1 MLPLSGKTAIV
12 TGASRGLGAGMALE
26 LASQGA
32 SVPPPLSPLPSPLLL
47 LPLLFTNTTQVML
60 IYTSP
65 TSTPK
70 ITTLISQIEALPH
83 SPPSTSCKADLSSPT
98 APTSI
103 LSVLDSWLGPEAPVH
118 ILINNA
124 GTELNGPLGSITP
137 SQFSQVFDLNVR
149 APLLLTQALLPR
161 FASHSRIIN
170 IGSVGGRAGFP
181 GLGLYC
187 SSKAALEGLTRTWA
201 RELGGNGTT
210 VNCVAPGPVQ
220 SDMLDQIPKEIVE
233 MQKAQ
238 TPVGNRVGTVEEV
251 ARIVSWLAGPDSSWV
266 SGQVISAS
274 GGWAMY

>member
-1 MLPLSGKTAIV
+1 MLHLSGKTAIV

-32 SVPPPLSPLPSPLLL
+32 SVTSRPLPFISNDSLTRP
-47 LPLLFTNTTQVML
+47 QVML

-65 TSTPK
+65 SSTPK
-70 ITTLISQIEALPH
+70 IDSLISQITSLPH
-83 SPPSTSCKADLSSPT
+83 SPQATSCKTDLSSPS
-98 APTSI
+98 APS
-103 LSVLDSWLGPEAPVH
+103 SVLSCLDAWLGPSAKVN

-124 GTELNGPLGSITP
+124 GTEVSAPLGSISTD
-137 SQFSQVFDLNVR
+137 QFAQVFDLNVR

-161 FASHSRIIN
+161 LAPASRVVN
-170 IGSVGGRAGFP
+170 VGSVGGRAGFP

-201 RELGGNGTT
+201 RELGGDGTT

-220 SDMLDQIPKEIVE
+220 SDMLANIPKELVE
-233 MQKAQ
+233 MQKAH

-251 ARIVSWLAGPDSSWV
+251 ARIVAWLAGPDSSWV

>member
-32 SVPPPLSPLPSPLLL
+32 SV
-47 LPLLFTNTTQVML
+47 ML

-65 TSTPK
+65 TSTSK
-70 ITTLISQIEALPH
+70 IEALISQISSLPH
-83 SPPSTSCKADLSSPT
+83 SPPSTSCKTDLSSPT
-98 APTSI
+98 SPGEI
-103 LSVLDSWLGPEAPVH
+103 LTALDAWLGPDSSVN

-124 GTELNGPLGSITP
+124 GTELNASLGSITP

-149 APLLLTQALLPR
+149 APLLLTQSLLPR
-161 FASHSRIIN
+161 LAPASRIIN

-238 TPVGNRVGTVEEV
+238 TPVENRVGTVEEV
-251 ARIVSWLAGPDSSWV
+251 ARIVGWLAGPDSSWV

>member
-1 MLPLSGKTAIV
+1 MPPLTGKTAIV

-32 SVPPPLSPLPSPLLL
+32 SV
-47 LPLLFTNTTQVML
+47 ML

-70 ITTLISQIEALPH
+70 ITSLISQISSLPH
-83 SPPSTSCKADLSSPT
+83 SPSSTSCKTDLSSPT
-98 APTSI
+98 SPSEI
-103 LSVLDSWLGPEAPVH
+103 LSALDSWQGPDSRVH

-124 GTELNGPLGSITP
+124 GTELNGPLGSISP
-137 SQFSQVFDLNVR
+137 FQFSQVFDLNVR
-149 APLLLTQALLPR
+149 APLLLTQSLLPR
-161 FASHSRIIN
+161 FAPASRIIN

-251 ARIVSWLAGPDSSWV
+251 ARIVAWLAGPDSSWV